1 MPYADPE
8 KQREA
13 DRKRKARARAENK
26 AEESE
31 EVRERKP
38 DIRARAWTFIVYPES
53 APRTGGMCWTG
64 FTFNG
69 RAVRFTIA
77 T

>member
-13 DRKRKARARAENK
+13 DRKRKARARAEKK
-26 AEESE
+26 AAG
-31 EVRERKP
+31 VREGNP
-38 DIRARAWTFIVYPES
+38 DVRARVDVHRLSGIGS
-53 APRTGGMCWTG
+53 GGLAGCAGRG

-69 RAVRFTIA
+69 RAARSTIA

>member
-8 KQREA
+8 KKREV
-13 DRKRKARARAENK
+13 DRKGKARARAEKK
-26 AEESE
+26 AAEG
-31 EVRERKP
+31 RERSP
-38 DIRARAWTFIVYPES
+38 DVRARGRSSFIPNRLR
-53 APRTGGMCWTG
+53 RTGGTCLMG

-69 RAVRFTIA
+69 RAVRSTIA

>member
-13 DRKRKARARAENK
+13 DRKRKARARAEKKLRNPRK
-26 AEESE
+26 FA
-31 EVRERKP
+31 RKP
-38 DIRARAWTFIVYPES
+38 DVRARAWTFIVYRNRLR
-53 APRTGGMCWTG
+53 RTGGMCWTG

>member
-8 KQREA
+8 KQ
-13 DRKRKARARAENK
+13 KQTGRKARARAEK
-26 AEESE
+26 KLRIE
-31 EVRERKP
+31 EVREKARCRGHARGRSSF
-38 DIRARAWTFIVYPES
+38 IRNRLR
-53 APRTGGMCWTG
+53 RTGGMCWTG

>member
-13 DRKRKARARAENK
+13 DRKEKHEHELRKKLRNPRKFA
-26 AEESE
+26 
-31 EVRERKP
+31 RKP
-38 DIRARAWTFIVYPES
+38 DVRARAWTFIVYRNRLR
-53 APRTGGMCWTG
+53 RTGGMYWTG

>member
-13 DRKRKARARAENK
+13 DRKRKARARAEKKLRNPRKFARK
-26 AEESE
+26 ARYKGTRGRSSF
-31 EVRERKP
+31 
-38 DIRARAWTFIVYPES
+38 IRNRLR
-53 APRTGGMCWTG
+53 RTGGMCWTG

>member
-13 DRKRKARARAENK
+13 DRKEKARARAEK

-31 EVRERKP
+31 EVREK
-38 DIRARAWTFIVYPES
+38 ARYKGTRVDVHRLS
-53 APRTGGMCWTG
+53 RNRLRRTGGMCWTG